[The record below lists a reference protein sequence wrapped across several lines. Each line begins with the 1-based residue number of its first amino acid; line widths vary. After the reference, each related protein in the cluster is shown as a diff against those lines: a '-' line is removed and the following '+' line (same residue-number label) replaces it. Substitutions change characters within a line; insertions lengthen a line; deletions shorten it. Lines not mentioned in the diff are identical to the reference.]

1 MTPAVMQGLSIM
13 NNPARGD
20 IKSYYEECWENPRD
34 PRDHVFK
41 RLNRL
46 IFKKLPPGHGK
57 QALDIGAG
65 KGTIIGFL
73 RQKGYQASAVELN
86 ENFVRDL
93 RKRFPDVNVI
103 EGDFN
108 AVAIDKTFEL
118 VTAVEFIQNLDREA
132 LRIFF
137 GKVAS
142 LTGHLILTVSN
153 KNSLHGFWAVFRG
166 FIKPF
171 VHVYAPKEIET
182 LVRASGFAIASRR
195 GIGLLTPI
203 TLFSDFRWKLIPVWL
218 TTVINPWGDRLL
230 PRRCHLYYLEA
241 RKS

>member
-1 MTPAVMQGLSIM
+1 MAGFVES
-13 NNPARGD
+13 D
-20 IKSYYEECWENPRD
+20 IKRYYEEWWENPRD

-46 IFKKLPPGHGK
+46 ILKKLPPGDGRK
-57 QALDIGAG
+57 ALDIGSG
-65 KGTIIGFL
+65 KGTIVGFL
-73 RQKGYQASAVELN
+73 LQKGYQAAAVELN

-93 RKRFPDVNVI
+93 RQRFPTVDVI

-108 AVAIDKTFEL
+108 AVAIDRTFDL
-118 VTAVEFIQNLDREA
+118 VTAVEFIQNLDRDS
-132 LRIFF
+132 LQLFF
-137 GKVAS
+137 QKVAA

-171 VHVYAPKEIET
+171 VHVYTPREIEA
-182 LVRASGFAIASRR
+182 LVRASGFEITSRR

-203 TLFSDFRWKLIPVWL
+203 TLFSDFRWKLIPAWL
-218 TTVINPWGDRLL
+218 TKLVNPWGDRLF

-241 RKS
+241 GKSFRKS

>member
-1 MTPAVMQGLSIM
+1 MERGLLAMGGLVGS
-13 NNPARGD
+13 D
-20 IKSYYEECWENPRD
+20 IKSYYEEWWENPRD
-34 PRDHVFK
+34 PRDQVFR

-46 IFKKLPPGHGK
+46 IFKKLPPGNGRK
-57 QALDIGAG
+57 ALDIGSG

-73 RQKGYQASAVELN
+73 LEKGYQAAAVEFN

-93 RKRFPDVNVI
+93 KQRFPAVEVI

-108 AVAIDKTFEL
+108 VVAIERRFDL
-118 VTAVEFIQNLDREA
+118 VTAVEFIQNLDRDG

-137 GKVAS
+137 QKVAA
-142 LTGHLILTVSN
+142 LTDHLILTVSN
-153 KNSLHGFWAVFRG
+153 KKSLHGFWAVFRG

-171 VHVYAPKEIET
+171 VHVYTPKEIET
-182 LVRASGFAIASRR
+182 IVRASGFEVLSGR

-203 TLFSDFRWKLIPVWL
+203 TLFPDFRWKLIPVWL
-218 TTVINPWGDRLL
+218 TKLVNPWADRIF

-241 RKS
+241 GKSFGKS

>member
-1 MTPAVMQGLSIM
+1 MAGFVES
-13 NNPARGD
+13 D
-20 IKSYYEECWENPRD
+20 IKRYYEEWWENPRD

-46 IFKKLPPGHGK
+46 ILKKLPPGDGRK
-57 QALDIGAG
+57 ALDIGSG
-65 KGTIIGFL
+65 KGTIVGFL
-73 RQKGYQASAVELN
+73 LQKGYQAEAVELN

-93 RKRFPDVNVI
+93 RQRFPGVDVI

-108 AVAIDKTFEL
+108 AVAIDRTFDL
-118 VTAVEFIQNLDREA
+118 VTAVEFIQNLDRDS
-132 LRIFF
+132 LRLFF
-137 GKVAS
+137 RKVAA

-171 VHVYAPKEIET
+171 VHVYTPREIEA
-182 LVRASGFAIASRR
+182 LVRASGFEITSRR

-203 TLFSDFRWKLIPVWL
+203 TLFSDFRWKLIPAWL
-218 TTVINPWGDRLL
+218 TKLVNPWGDRLF

-241 RKS
+241 GKSFRKS

>member
-1 MTPAVMQGLSIM
+1 MAGFVES
-13 NNPARGD
+13 D
-20 IKSYYEECWENPRD
+20 IKRYYEEWWENPRD

-46 IFKKLPPGHGK
+46 ILKQLPSGDGRK
-57 QALDIGAG
+57 ALDIGSG
-65 KGTIIGFL
+65 KGTIVGFL
-73 RQKGYQASAVELN
+73 LQKGYQAAAVELN

-93 RKRFPDVNVI
+93 RQRFPGVDVI

-108 AVAIDKTFEL
+108 AVAIDRTFDL
-118 VTAVEFIQNLDREA
+118 VTAVEFIQNLDRDA
-132 LRIFF
+132 LQLFF
-137 GKVAS
+137 QKVAA

-171 VHVYAPKEIET
+171 VHVYTPREIEA
-182 LVRASGFAIASRR
+182 LVRTSGFEITSRR

-203 TLFSDFRWKLIPVWL
+203 TLFSDFRWKLIPAWL
-218 TTVINPWGDRLL
+218 TKLVNPWGDRLF

-241 RKS
+241 GKSFRKS

>member
-1 MTPAVMQGLSIM
+1 MAGFVES
-13 NNPARGD
+13 D
-20 IKSYYEECWENPRD
+20 IKRYYEEWWENPRD

-46 IFKKLPPGHGK
+46 ILKKLPPGNGRR
-57 QALDIGAG
+57 ALDIGSG
-65 KGTIIGFL
+65 KGTIVGFL
-73 RQKGYQASAVELN
+73 LEKGYQASAVELN

-93 RKRFPDVNVI
+93 RQRFPMVEVI

-108 AVAIDKTFEL
+108 AATIERTFDL

-132 LRIFF
+132 LRHFF
-137 GKVAS
+137 QKAAA
-142 LTGHLILTVSN
+142 LTDHLILTVSN
-153 KNSLHGFWAVFRG
+153 KKSLHGFWAVFRG

-171 VHVYAPKEIET
+171 VHVYTPKEIET
-182 LVRASGFAIASRR
+182 LIRDSGFEITSRR

-218 TTVINPWGDRLL
+218 TKLVNPWADRLF

-241 RKS
+241 GKSFRKS